1 MSCRRTCAVWA
12 QLLCFYSFMFYIL
25 HLSLENIY
33 LECRNLST
41 TMCKSSVNCEMWLED
56 CGKGGGPLSGG
67 GRSRGFEWQYKE
79 WQRYADRYSGTVS
92 RASRASSAVTRATA
106 QHHPGVSVALSRT
119 CLLSVVMTT
128 RSKHYL
134 PFPYLLCN
142 WMMKCYIALFYF
154 S

>member
-1 MSCRRTCAVWA
+1 MSCRRTRAVWA

-33 LECRNLST
+33 LECRNLSNV
-41 TMCKSSVNCEMWLED
+41 VNSCDWRIVVKEA
-56 CGKGGGPLSGG
+56 GPLSGG

-134 PFPYLLCN
+134 SFPYLLCN